1 MVASL
6 THNYGETPGSVL
18 TRNYGETT
26 NEPRSIGGQQMTG
39 TLSEKL
45 SRHRSA
51 AALSLRDVEKQT
63 GISKANLS
71 KLERGIHKNP
81 TLDTLTAL
89 AGCYGVTVGALI
101 GEATR

>member
-1 MVASL
+1 MKG
-6 THNYGETPGSVL
+6 N
-18 TRNYGETT
+18 
-26 NEPRSIGGQQMTG
+26 QQMTG
-39 TLSEKL
+39 TPDELVESPLGEKL

-89 AGCYGVTVGALI
+89 AGCYRVTVCALI
-101 GEATR
+101 YCPDCGEKP

>member
-1 MVASL
+1 
-6 THNYGETPGSVL
+6 
-18 TRNYGETT
+18 
-26 NEPRSIGGQQMTG
+26 MTD
-39 TLSEKL
+39 TLAERL
-45 SRHRSA
+45 SSA
-51 AALSLRDVEKQT
+51 RADARLSLRDVEKQT

-101 GEATR
+101 GEANR

>member
-1 MVASL
+1 M
-6 THNYGETPGSVL
+6 
-18 TRNYGETT
+18 T
-26 NEPRSIGGQQMTG
+26 NELVESPLG
-39 TLSEKL
+39 EKL

-101 GEATR
+101 GEATRCPAQPMALVGVAA